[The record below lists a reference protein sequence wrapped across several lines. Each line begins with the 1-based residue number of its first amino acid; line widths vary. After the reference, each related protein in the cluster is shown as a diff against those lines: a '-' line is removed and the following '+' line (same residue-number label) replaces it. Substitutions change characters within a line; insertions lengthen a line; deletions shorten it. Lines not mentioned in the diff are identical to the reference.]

1 MEDKISAELSELI
14 DRSELL
20 VDGGPDNVE
29 LMRKNGKPFGCDA
42 IKWIGLYAHN
52 VGFH

>member
-20 VDGGPDNVE
+20 VDVGPYDVE
-29 LMRKNGKPFGCDA
+29 LMRKNGKRFRRDA
-42 IKWIGLYAHN
+42 IQWIGLYADN